1 MDKMKEIKENIEY
14 LEGILQTFS
23 NKTQNRP
30 YLNPAHMRKLKR
42 EVIRVEREK
51 KLERIFK

>member
-1 MDKMKEIKENIEY
+1 MKEIKENIEY